1 MSDGSNPFSPSFGV
15 TPRVLAG
22 RDAALAAFRDSFS
35 GGAGAP
41 ARTVL
46 VVGSRGLGKTVMLN
60 EFEDAALRAGWLAV
74 SESSSPGLLQRLTR
88 DHLPRLLRE
97 HARPRAGLTGLSAT
111 LGPVGVGA
119 AWEPGPPPEST
130 LRAQI
135 NELTDRLAD
144 QGGGLALTV
153 DEIQDADVAEM
164 RKIGEILQFS
174 RREGRA
180 LAFAG
185 AGLRTGVGALVRSPG
200 ATFLR
205 RAMRIDLR
213 DLTGAQAGR
222 ALAGPAEEAGRPF
235 DATALALATTVSRGY
250 PYLVQAIGYC
260 AWNASSGAA
269 GITTA
274 HVDRSLPEALGMYR
288 ANVLEQAWLD
298 ASPREREML
307 AVMAAISTTEPVSV
321 DAVRRVW
328 GRTSGYVGVYRAR
341 LLAADIIAA
350 PAKGL
355 LAFVLPELGE
365 FVRERAQEESV
376 LAGPDA

>member
-22 RDAALAAFRDSFS
+22 RDAALAAFEDSFG

-97 HARPRAGLTGLSAT
+97 HARPRARLTSLSAT

-144 QGGGLALTV
+144 QGGGLALTAV
-153 DEIQDADVAEM
+153 GQTP
-164 RKIGEILQFS
+164 FS
-174 RREGRA
+174 FNASRYTQEE
-180 LAFAG
+180 LAA
-185 AGLRTGVGALVRSPG
+185 RHRNT
-200 ATFLR
+200 
-205 RAMRIDLR
+205 DLR
-213 DLTGAQAGR
+213 PSGSTVLCLDAAMAGIGSNSC
-222 ALAGPAEEAGRPF
+222 GPALR
-235 DATALALATTVSRGY
+235 SRY
-250 PYLVQAIGYC
+250 R
-260 AWNASSGAA
+260 
-269 GITTA
+269 
-274 HVDRSLPEALGMYR
+274 VDGHELGME
-288 ANVLEQAWLD
+288 LHL
-298 ASPREREML
+298 L
-307 AVMAAISTTEPVSV
+307 LTTPDHIETHDEV
-321 DAVRRVW
+321 
-328 GRTSGYVGVYRAR
+328 TS
-341 LLAADIIAA
+341 
-350 PAKGL
+350 
-355 LAFVLPELGE
+355 
-365 FVRERAQEESV
+365 
-376 LAGPDA
+376 

>member
-22 RDAALAAFRDSFS
+22 RDTALAAFRDSFS

-74 SESSSPGLLQRLTR
+74 SESSSPGLLRRLTR

-97 HARPRAGLTGLSAT
+97 HARPRARLTSLSAT
-111 LGPVGVGA
+111 PGPVGVGA

-153 DEIQDADVAEM
+153 DEIQDADVAEL
-164 RKIGEILQFS
+164 RKIGEVLQFS

-213 DLTGAQAGR
+213 DLTGA
-222 ALAGPAEEAGRPF
+222 
-235 DATALALATTVSRGY
+235 
-250 PYLVQAIGYC
+250 
-260 AWNASSGAA
+260 
-269 GITTA
+269 
-274 HVDRSLPEALGMYR
+274 
-288 ANVLEQAWLD
+288 
-298 ASPREREML
+298 
-307 AVMAAISTTEPVSV
+307 
-321 DAVRRVW
+321 
-328 GRTSGYVGVYRAR
+328 
-341 LLAADIIAA
+341 
-350 PAKGL
+350 
-355 LAFVLPELGE
+355 
-365 FVRERAQEESV
+365 
-376 LAGPDA
+376 

>member
-1 MSDGSNPFSPSFGV
+1 MRDGSNPFSPSFGV

-97 HARPRAGLTGLSAT
+97 HARPRARLTSLSAT
-111 LGPVGVGA
+111 PGPVGVGA

-153 DEIQDADVAEM
+153 AEIQDADVAEL
-164 RKIGEILQFS
+164 RKIGEVLQFS

-235 DATALALATTVSRGY
+235 DATALALATAVSRGY

-321 DAVRRVW
+321 DALSRGPRRRTAP
-328 GRTSGYVGVYRAR
+328 GRRRRGTRRSRPARSRSGTRWPGT
-341 LLAADIIAA
+341 
-350 PAKGL
+350 
-355 LAFVLPELGE
+355 
-365 FVRERAQEESV
+365 
-376 LAGPDA
+376 

>member
-1 MSDGSNPFSPSFGV
+1 MRDGSNPFSPSFGV

-97 HARPRAGLTGLSAT
+97 HARPRARLTSLSAT
-111 LGPVGVGA
+111 PGPVGVGA

-153 DEIQDADVAEM
+153 DEIQDADVAEL
-164 RKIGEILQFS
+164 RK
-174 RREGRA
+174 
-180 LAFAG
+180 
-185 AGLRTGVGALVRSPG
+185 T
-200 ATFLR
+200 
-205 RAMRIDLR
+205 
-213 DLTGAQAGR
+213 
-222 ALAGPAEEAGRPF
+222 
-235 DATALALATTVSRGY
+235 
-250 PYLVQAIGYC
+250 
-260 AWNASSGAA
+260 
-269 GITTA
+269 
-274 HVDRSLPEALGMYR
+274 
-288 ANVLEQAWLD
+288 
-298 ASPREREML
+298 
-307 AVMAAISTTEPVSV
+307 
-321 DAVRRVW
+321 
-328 GRTSGYVGVYRAR
+328 
-341 LLAADIIAA
+341 
-350 PAKGL
+350 
-355 LAFVLPELGE
+355 
-365 FVRERAQEESV
+365 
-376 LAGPDA
+376 

>member
-97 HARPRAGLTGLSAT
+97 HARPRARLTGLSAT
-111 LGPVGVGA
+111 LGPLGVGA

-135 NELTDRLAD
+135 NELTDGLAD

-153 DEIQDADVAEM
+153 DEIQDADVAEL
-164 RKIGEILQFS
+164 RKIGEVLQFS

-321 DAVRRVW
+321 AALSRGPRRRPAP
-328 GRTSGYVGVYRAR
+328 GRRHRGTRRSRPARSRSGTRWPGT
-341 LLAADIIAA
+341 
-350 PAKGL
+350 
-355 LAFVLPELGE
+355 
-365 FVRERAQEESV
+365 
-376 LAGPDA
+376 

>member
-97 HARPRAGLTGLSAT
+97 HARPRARLTGLSAT
-111 LGPVGVGA
+111 PGPLDVGA

-153 DEIQDADVAEM
+153 DEIQDADVAEL
-164 RKIGEILQFS
+164 RKIGEVLQFS

-250 PYLVQAIGYC
+250 PYLVWSRRSA
-260 AWNASSGAA
+260 
-269 GITTA
+269 TA
-274 HVDRSLPEALGMYR
+274 PGTPPR
-288 ANVLEQAWLD
+288 ARR
-298 ASPREREML
+298 ASPPR
-307 AVMAAISTTEPVSV
+307 TWTGPFP
-321 DAVRRVW
+321 RRW
-328 GRTSGYVGVYRAR
+328 ACTGRTFWSRRGSTPRRAR
-341 LLAADIIAA
+341 GRCW
-350 PAKGL
+350 PSW
-355 LAFVLPELGE
+355 
-365 FVRERAQEESV
+365 RRSRRRSR
-376 LAGPDA
+376 

>member
-97 HARPRAGLTGLSAT
+97 HARPRARLTGLSAT
-111 LGPVGVGA
+111 PGPLDVGA

-153 DEIQDADVAEM
+153 DEIQDADVAEL
-164 RKIGEILQFS
+164 RKIGEVLQFS

-321 DAVRRVW
+321 AALSRGPRRRPAP
-328 GRTSGYVGVYRAR
+328 GRRRRGTRRSRPARSRSGTRWPGT
-341 LLAADIIAA
+341 
-350 PAKGL
+350 
-355 LAFVLPELGE
+355 
-365 FVRERAQEESV
+365 
-376 LAGPDA
+376 

>member
-15 TPRVLAG
+15 MPRVLAG
-22 RDAALAAFRDSFS
+22 RDAALAAFEDSFS

-97 HARPRAGLTGLSAT
+97 HARPRARLTGLSAT
-111 LGPVGVGA
+111 LGPVGPVGPVGVGA

-153 DEIQDADVAEM
+153 DEIQDADVAEL
-164 RKIGEILQFS
+164 RKIGEVLQFS

-274 HVDRSLPEALGMYR
+274 HVDQSLPEALGMYR

-321 DAVRRVW
+321 DALSRGPRRRPAPGRRRRGTRRSRPVRSR
-328 GRTSGYVGVYRAR
+328 SGTRWPGT
-341 LLAADIIAA
+341 
-350 PAKGL
+350 
-355 LAFVLPELGE
+355 
-365 FVRERAQEESV
+365 
-376 LAGPDA
+376 

>member
-22 RDAALAAFRDSFS
+22 RDAALAAFEDSFG

-97 HARPRAGLTGLSAT
+97 HARPRARLTSLSAT

-153 DEIQDADVAEM
+153 DEIQDADVAEL
-164 RKIGEILQFS
+164 RKIGEVLQFS

-205 RAMRIDLR
+205 RAMPS
-213 DLTGAQAGR
+213 TC
-222 ALAGPAEEAGRPF
+222 
-235 DATALALATTVSRGY
+235 
-250 PYLVQAIGYC
+250 AI
-260 AWNASSGAA
+260 
-269 GITTA
+269 
-274 HVDRSLPEALGMYR
+274 
-288 ANVLEQAWLD
+288 
-298 ASPREREML
+298 
-307 AVMAAISTTEPVSV
+307 
-321 DAVRRVW
+321 
-328 GRTSGYVGVYRAR
+328 
-341 LLAADIIAA
+341 
-350 PAKGL
+350 
-355 LAFVLPELGE
+355 
-365 FVRERAQEESV
+365 
-376 LAGPDA
+376 

>member
-1 MSDGSNPFSPSFGV
+1 M
-15 TPRVLAG
+15 
-22 RDAALAAFRDSFS
+22 
-35 GGAGAP
+35 
-41 ARTVL
+41 
-46 VVGSRGLGKTVMLN
+46 GSRGLGKTVMLN

-97 HARPRAGLTGLSAT
+97 HARPRARLTSLSAT

-153 DEIQDADVAEM
+153 DEIQDADVAEL
-164 RKIGEILQFS
+164 RKIGEVLQFS

-222 ALAGPAEEAGRPF
+222 ALAGPAKEAGRPF

-274 HVDRSLPEALGMYR
+274 HVDRSGRPGSGPPCSWHHHR
-288 ANVLEQAWLD
+288 ARGPVPFRGAGHVPGERSGAGVARRLAAREGDAGRHGGDLD
-298 ASPREREML
+298 DGAGERGRPQ
-307 AVMAAISTTEPVSV
+307 S
-321 DAVRRVW
+321 
-328 GRTSGYVGVYRAR
+328 RTS
-341 LLAADIIAA
+341 
-350 PAKGL
+350 
-355 LAFVLPELGE
+355 
-365 FVRERAQEESV
+365 
-376 LAGPDA
+376 